1 MPALQA
7 SLNQVTLL
15 KLLKVYNKFPIKEF
29 ILKPIT
35 TGPNNRLKL
44 SNTKIITTQFF
55 RYTNDSKN
63 FNDFKINIMC
73 YFKEVYQRFNNLVLA
88 SEKLSDLP
96 SLEAIERRV
105 LFILSSHWSQHEQL
119 TVNESLK
126 KIEEFSNATAF
137 KYIKQLRNKGY
148 IQVVVDKLDNRIKY
162 LSPTNLCDDYFARLG
177 MHIVQAVES
186 VKDKP

>member
-1 MPALQA
+1 MLKF
-7 SLNQVTLL
+7 SFTDSIKNQ
-15 KLLKVYNKFPIKEF
+15 
-29 ILKPIT
+29 
-35 TGPNNRLKL
+35 
-44 SNTKIITTQFF
+44 
-55 RYTNDSKN
+55 
-63 FNDFKINIMC
+63 
-73 YFKEVYQRFNNLVLA
+73 
-88 SEKLSDLP
+88 SDLP
-96 SLEAIERRV
+96 SLEATERRV

-148 IQVVVDKLDNRIKY
+148 IQVVV
-162 LSPTNLCDDYFARLG
+162 CDDYFARLG